1 VWYNAFPSP
10 TVQALAFVG
19 LPTVW
24 CVFAFLYQAPIVTA
38 FMHELAPFL
47 FLRERYHLTLISV
60 PFAAALITN
69 HSFSPLLLL
78 AVHLSIR

>member
-24 CVFAFLYQAPIVTA
+24 FVFAFLYQAPIVTA

-47 FLRERYHLTLISV
+47 
-60 PFAAALITN
+60 
-69 HSFSPLLLL
+69 L